1 MDLNK
6 QKELFSIAVV
16 KAMMAQCGYKCG
28 SWDVDDDSIDFTI
41 GQTGGKG
48 TIRSPKLDVQMKCTG
63 QDVLE
68 AAGLKIQLKRKN
80 YEDLRDT
87 TRGTPAILV
96 VMLVPDDVN
105 DWITVDN
112 EQRYCLY
119 RHAWWYSLA
128 GSPSLTIKTDPTITV
143 PRNQQLSPGV
153 ITSLMD
159 KVAKKQW
166 P

>member
-6 QKELFSIAVV
+6 QKELFSVAVV
-16 KAMMAQCGYKCG
+16 KAMLAQCGYKSA

-41 GQTGGKG
+41 GQTGGKD

-68 AAGLKIQLKRKN
+68 AGGLKIQLKRKN
-80 YEDLRDT
+80 YDDLRDM
-87 TRGTPAILV
+87 TRGTPSILV
-96 VMLVPDDVN
+96 VMLVPDDIN

-112 EQRYCLY
+112 EKRYCLY
-119 RHAWWYSLA
+119 RHAWWHSLA
-128 GSPSLTIKTDPTITV
+128 GQPDLNIKTDPTILI
-143 PRNQQLSPGV
+143 PRSQRLTSAV
-153 ITSLMD
+153 ITSLMG
-159 KVAKKQW
+159 KIAKKQW